1 MCISLVRKVF
11 MAIKCGFYEVT
22 KWMYSKYFSQK
33 SSLSNIPLTIIG
45 IIELNIMSQK
55 GTGIEE
61 QRDGAL
67 NQRTEPGWL
76 HDGIQ
81 TGNSG
86 D

>member
-1 MCISLVRKVF
+1 
-11 MAIKCGFYEVT
+11 
-22 KWMYSKYFSQK
+22 MYSKYFSQK

-67 NQRTEPGWL
+67 NQRTEPG
-76 HDGIQ
+76 
-81 TGNSG
+81 
-86 D
+86 